1 MDHSLGAPSVLPAES
16 PRLES
21 MLLEKLEDKGYCAI
35 ANCCPLGSMQGRDEL
50 APENNIDRG

>member
-21 MLLEKLEDKGYCAI
+21 MLLEKLED
-35 ANCCPLGSMQGRDEL
+35 NCCPLGSMQGRDEL